1 MSESNGKNLG
11 GLKAAALR
19 YTAGQDAAPIVV
31 AAGTGYVAQKILE
44 IADECGVNVY
54 HDDSAATLLS
64 KLNLGQA
71 IPPELYQ
78 MVVDIYITVLN
89 AAEQSK
95 TQLLAPKRAIS
106 PSPMGNTKEIKEEE
120 QQHG

>member
-1 MSESNGKNLG
+1 MSEFNQSRA
-11 GLKAAALR
+11 LKAAALK

-31 AAGTGYVAQKILE
+31 AAGTGFVAQKIIE
-44 IADECGVNVY
+44 IADEYGVNVY

-71 IPPELYQ
+71 IPPDLYQ
-78 MVVDIYITVLN
+78 MVVDIYVTVLA

-95 TQLLAPKRAIS
+95 KSLIMPNK
-106 PSPMGNTKEIKEEE
+106 GE
-120 QQHG
+120 QNGGANG